1 MKDEGRKKFFLS
13 IEENQAG
20 GKIIRWQCG
29 RFYPL
34 TVPADLL
41 LKLYRE
47 NASTFSYKRKG
58 VLPQTQVHFRP
69 NTCAFDFKRKSV

>member
-47 NASTFSYKRKG
+47 TQVRFPISAKAFYRKRKYISD
-58 VLPQTQVHFRP
+58 H
-69 NTCAFDFKRKSV
+69 NTCAFYFKRKSV